1 MTNQSGTQHRAKS
14 LARYQISIVI
24 FFCILIQASSCF
36 AGIEKII
43 KTLSPKGSMSNVSN
57 TAIVHE
63 QEAGHIMGGSV
74 SVSAPPLQDLH
85 LLNAEAPSCRF
96 GGVCDASMD
105 FTAGGL
111 SFAKGPAFST
121 FLTQLVNN
129 AQAYGTILAVQ
140 TLCPQ
145 CENIMTWLQ
154 EAVQAVNAMAIPA
167 CKAMEIIGGGM
178 KTAADAAA
186 DSIKQRFLINAGE
199 KSDMASIQKK
209 SKKDNDESTGDAPE
223 LKSLLGDNFNLVW
236 KALDERAANGAD
248 NELKEFL
255 MTLSGTVIAK
265 KENGVPSFSHKRSLI
280 TEGNLAKFIGIDE
293 NADGLMVYAC
303 DEMNKCL
310 NPRKKASSV
319 DQSQTFKA
327 KIIALL
333 TSIVK
338 KVAADGAEE
347 LSAEEETLVA
357 LSGTPLLSKIEDD
370 FVEYGGNIKAVI
382 ITQHQ
387 GVDVLCYEIVT
398 RYLAQM
404 LTEVREAVSELKY
417 GQQGDI
423 GAFTAFE
430 KQAGGVMQ
438 MLAQAKDGAYSRHAA
453 IVSYQDRILQRRQ
466 YHKHTISKRLNK

>member
-1 MTNQSGTQHRAKS
+1 MMRILKDQRFNRS
-14 LARYQISIVI
+14 LLLHIVV
-24 FFCILIQASSCF
+24 FCCLLIQASNCF

-74 SVSAPPLQDLH
+74 SISAPPLQDLH

-96 GGVCDASMD
+96 GGVCDTSLD
-105 FTAGGL
+105 FHAGGL
-111 SFAKGPAFST
+111 SFAKGPALSN
-121 FLTQLVNN
+121 FLTQLSNN
-129 AQAYGTILAVQ
+129 AQAYGSILAVQ
-140 TLCPQ
+140 TICPQ

-167 CKAMEIIGGGM
+167 CKAMEMIGGGM

-186 DSIKQRFLINAGE
+186 DSIKQRFLINNGE
-199 KSDMASIQKK
+199 KADMASIQKD
-209 SKKDNDESTGDAPE
+209 SKKENDESTGNDPE

-236 KALDERAANGAD
+236 KALDEKAASGAD

-265 KENGVPSFSHKRSLI
+265 KEEGVPSFSHKRSLI
-280 TEGNLAKFIGIDE
+280 TEANLAKFIGIDE
-293 NADGLMVYAC
+293 NAADLMVYKC
-303 DEMNKCL
+303 DEDKKCL
-310 NPRKKASSV
+310 NPEKKSNAL
-319 DQSQTFKA
+319 DQAQTFKA
-327 KIIALL
+327 KIIILL
-333 TSIVK
+333 SSIVK

-347 LSAEEETLVA
+347 LTAEEEMLVA

-370 FVEYGGNIKAVI
+370 FVEFGGNIKTVI
-382 ITQHQ
+382 VAQHQ

-398 RYLAQM
+398 KYLAQM
-404 LTEVREAVSELKY
+404 LNEVREAVSELKY

-423 GAFTAFE
+423 GAFAAFE
-430 KQAGGVMQ
+430 KQASGVMK
-438 MLAQAKDGAYSRHAA
+438 MLAEAKDGAYNRHAA
-453 IVSYQDRILQRRQ
+453 IVSYQDRILQRNK
-466 YHKHTISKRLNK
+466 YHKNTISKRLSK